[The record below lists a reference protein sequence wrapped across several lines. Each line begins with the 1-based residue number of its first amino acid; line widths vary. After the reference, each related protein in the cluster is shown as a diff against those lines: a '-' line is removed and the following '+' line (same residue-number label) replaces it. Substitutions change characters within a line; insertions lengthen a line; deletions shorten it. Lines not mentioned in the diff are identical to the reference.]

1 MRRALLLVLVAAVG
15 CGGVNKADLV
25 GKWEGKISLSDLAL
39 DQAVAMAK
47 VSSGGMDISKEQI
60 IQILETSGSSLTLN
74 EDDTYTMAFGPSS
87 YSGKWDL
94 KGSAISLTVEK
105 VNGVDPIE
113 IAKTMKVD
121 TTIAQKT
128 RAPWTLTLA
137 DDAKKLTGSEPNDAG
152 TTVEFTRK

>member
-15 CGGVNKADLV
+15 CGGVNKDDLV

-39 DQAVAMAK
+39 DQAVAAAK
-47 VSSGGMDISKEQI
+47 VTSGGMNISKEQI
-60 IQILETSGSSLTLN
+60 VQILETSGSSLTLN

-94 KGSAISLTVEK
+94 KGSTVSLTVQM
-105 VNGVDPIE
+105 VNGVDPME
-113 IAKTMKVD
+113 FAKTMKVD
-121 TTIAQKT
+121 ATVAQKT
-128 RAPWTLTLA
+128 KAPWILTLA
-137 DDAKKLTGSEPNDAG
+137 DDAKKLTGSEPNDVG